1 MKIVSDQYLTLKGCK
16 IRYRD
21 TGGTGPVVLLTHG
34 IGSSLETWEAMLAE
48 VDERIRWISWDVPG
62 HGLSDFDANSSD
74 LPTFAELG
82 WQLLDALSVERAVLV
97 GNSMGGAISVL
108 MAGSQPERT
117 DKLGLLNAASMG
129 KHSPMPFRLMTIP
142 ILGEILSKPGKMAIK
157 RKIDAI
163 FYNSDAISERTREM
177 ITRNVMRPGA
187 SKVFLTILRSMTS
200 LDGQNSALVAQVLG
214 ILSSAQRPI
223 LFIHGRYDEVVPLA
237 HSEHAHQHSANSSL
251 LILEDCGHTPQLEQP
266 QTVAKA
272 LVEFVFLD

>member
-1 MKIVSDQYLTLKGCK
+1 
-16 IRYRD
+16 
-21 TGGTGPVVLLTHG
+21 
-34 IGSSLETWEAMLAE
+34 MLAE

-62 HGLSDFDANSSD
+62 HGLSDFDANNSD

-82 WQLLDALSVERAVLV
+82 WQLLDALSVERAVLA
-97 GNSMGGAISVL
+97 GNSMGGAISAL

-117 DKLGLLNAASMG
+117 DKLGLLNSATMG

-214 ILSSAQRPI
+214 ILSSTQMPI